1 VTKAEFSQTAVTLS
15 TNAKKYR
22 FAERWI
28 AEPTTN
34 SDARCLRSLVNPC
47 AGVIN
52 PFVCRANAFI
62 WHLRSLSIILLTM
75 ATVSLCELLG
85 LTVYDASGAVSG
97 RVREVA
103 LTPQEDRSR
112 VSLLIVKTPT
122 GNRVLPLAAV
132 SAINGGVRASTP
144 AAEWVAADASEGLLL
159 LSRDL
164 LDQQVIDVHGRKV
177 VRVNDVDF
185 HHDSAQHRSILR
197 VGGVDVGA
205 RGAVRRLLKG
215 MVPAAALRALLQRVP
230 PREIPW
236 DFVDLIETDPARRVK
251 LKISH
256 ERLARLHPADIA
268 DIVESLAP
276 DEREAVFETLDEGV
290 AAGALEELEPKV
302 QKAVLESLDSDR
314 AADIVEEMEPDAAA
328 DLLGDLSDERTEEI
342 LVQMQP
348 AERQEVT
355 DLLEFKENSA
365 AGRMTTE
372 YIALPVAATAND
384 AIEAMRSF
392 EGRMENMSIVYL
404 TDSHGTLAGA
414 VPLVKIVLAPSSTP
428 LLALAQEPLIS
439 CHENT
444 KEKEFAELFD
454 KYNLLTLPVID
465 EHNRLTGVITP
476 DDVIAML
483 RAKL

>member
-1 VTKAEFSQTAVTLS
+1 M
-15 TNAKKYR
+15 
-22 FAERWI
+22 
-28 AEPTTN
+28 
-34 SDARCLRSLVNPC
+34 D
-47 AGVIN
+47 
-52 PFVCRANAFI
+52 
-62 WHLRSLSIILLTM
+62 
-75 ATVSLCELLG
+75 TVSLSELLG
-85 LTVYDASGAVSG
+85 STVYDASGVASG

-103 LTPQEDRSR
+103 LAPEEDRSR
-112 VSLLIVKTPT
+112 VALLIVKTPA
-122 GNRVLPLAAV
+122 GNRVLPLTAV
-132 SAINGGVRASTP
+132 SSIDGGIRAATA
-144 AAEWVAADASEGLLL
+144 AAEWTAADGSEGLLL

-185 HHDSAQHRSILR
+185 YREVAQNRAVLK

-215 MVPAAALRALLQRVP
+215 MVPAAVLRLLLLRIP
-230 PREIPW
+230 PRDIPW
-236 DFVDLIETDPARRVK
+236 DFVDLIEIDPARRVR

-256 ERLARLHPADIA
+256 ERLAKLHPADIA
-268 DIVESLAP
+268 DIVEELSP
-276 DEREAVFETLDEGV
+276 DEREAVFETLDEEV
-290 AAGALEELEPKV
+290 AADAMEELEPKV
-302 QKAVLESLDSDR
+302 QKAVVESLDSDR

-328 DLLGDLSDERTEEI
+328 DLLGDLSDERSEEI
-342 LVQMQP
+342 LVQMEP
-348 AERQEVT
+348 EERQEVT
-355 DLLEFKENSA
+355 ELLEFKENTA

-372 YIALPVAATAND
+372 YIALSLSATTHD

-392 EGRMENMSIVYL
+392 EGRMETMSTVYL

-414 VPLVKIVLAPSSTP
+414 VPLVKIVLASSTTP

-439 CHENT
+439 CHEDA

-465 EHNRLTGVITP
+465 EHNQLTGVITP

-483 RAKL
+483 RAEL

>member
-1 VTKAEFSQTAVTLS
+1 MNRWRFVDKA
-15 TNAKKYR
+15 
-22 FAERWI
+22 
-28 AEPTTN
+28 
-34 SDARCLRSLVNPC
+34 RS
-47 AGVIN
+47 
-52 PFVCRANAFI
+52 FI
-62 WHLRSLSIILLTM
+62 WHPHTLLSILFTM
-75 ATVSLCELLG
+75 ATVSLSELLG
-85 LTVYDASGAVSG
+85 STVYDASGVACG

-103 LTPQEDRSR
+103 LAPQEDRSR
-112 VSLLIVKTPT
+112 VALLIVKTPA
-122 GNRVLPLAAV
+122 GNRMLPLTAV
-132 SAINGGVRASTP
+132 SAINGGIRASTA
-144 AAEWVAADASEGLLL
+144 AAEWAPADGSEGLLL

-185 HHDSAQHRSILR
+185 HHDSAQNRSVLR

-215 MVPAAALRALLQRVP
+215 MVPAAALRALLLRVP

-256 ERLARLHPADIA
+256 ERLGKLHPADIA
-268 DIVESLAP
+268 DIVEDLAP

-290 AAGALEELEPKV
+290 AAGAMEELEPKV
-302 QKAVLESLDSDR
+302 QKAVLESLDSGR

-348 AERQEVT
+348 EERQEVT
-355 DLLEFKENSA
+355 DLLEFKENTA

-384 AIEAMRSF
+384 AIEAMRTF
-392 EGRMENMSIVYL
+392 EGRMENMSTIYL
-404 TDSHGTLAGA
+404 TDSHGTLAGS

-428 LLALAQEPLIS
+428 LLALAQEPLVS
-439 CHENT
+439 CHEDA

-465 EHNRLTGVITP
+465 EHNQLTGVITP

-483 RAKL
+483 RSKL

>member
-1 VTKAEFSQTAVTLS
+1 LWVEKVCL
-15 TNAKKYR
+15 
-22 FAERWI
+22 
-28 AEPTTN
+28 
-34 SDARCLRSLVNPC
+34 ARV
-47 AGVIN
+47 
-52 PFVCRANAFI
+52 FI
-62 WHLRSLSIILLTM
+62 WHPHPLLGILFRGISSRIIVTM
-75 ATVSLCELLG
+75 ATISLSELLG
-85 LTVYDASGAVSG
+85 STVYDASGAVSG

-103 LTPQEDRSR
+103 LAPQEDRSR
-112 VSLLIVKTPT
+112 VASLIVKTSA
-122 GNRVLPLAAV
+122 GNRILPLASV
-132 SAINGGVRASTP
+132 SAVDFSAGKSGIRASTAVADW
-144 AAEWVAADASEGLLL
+144 AAANGAEGLLL

-185 HHDSAQHRSILR
+185 FHDGAQNRSMLR

-205 RGAVRRLLKG
+205 RGALRRLLKG
-215 MVPAAALRALLQRVP
+215 MVPAAALRALLARVP

-236 DFVDLIETDPARRVK
+236 DFVDLIETDPARRVR

-268 DIVESLAP
+268 DIVENLAP

-348 AERQEVT
+348 EERKEVT
-355 DLLEFKENSA
+355 ELLEFKENSA

-372 YIALPVAATAND
+372 FIALPVAASAHD
-384 AIEAMRSF
+384 AIEAMRTF
-392 EGRMENMSIVYL
+392 EGRMENMSTIYL

-414 VPLVKIVLAPSSTP
+414 VPLVKIVLAPASTP
-428 LLALAQEPLIS
+428 LLALGQEPLIS
-439 CHENT
+439 CHEDT

-465 EHNRLTGVITP
+465 EHGHLTGVITP